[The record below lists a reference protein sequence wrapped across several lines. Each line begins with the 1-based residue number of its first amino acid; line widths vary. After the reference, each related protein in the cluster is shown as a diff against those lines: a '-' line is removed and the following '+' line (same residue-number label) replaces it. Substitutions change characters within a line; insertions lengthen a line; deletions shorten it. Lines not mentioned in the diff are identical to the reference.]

1 MKPNPFWELNHLT
14 IPVCIFPL
22 RGETPDWRAHTMRER
37 RIDVLDVG
45 CGWCTRSAESRAIR
59 PKLDAL
65 YIVVQAL
72 NCKESSAGVVKAP
85 MPLVGLFALDCRS
98 DDILTSRAA
107 RLRGPQSLRK
117 RLQELP
123 SNGRVP
129 FDEWAKLPEREPET
143 NEIGGSSHCGRP
155 GTAVDQR
162 DFAEIVAGAKRGKV
176 NTFARDPGLPGI
188 DEKEGSTPRTLHN
201 DGLALFEGTLLEQ
214 AGNLL
219 GLPPVHIG
227 KELDA
232 PEGGHGVAARR
243 AGR

>member
-45 CGWCTRSAESRAIR
+45 CGWCTRSAVSRAIR

-85 MPLVGLFALDCRS
+85 ISDRS
-98 DDILTSRAA
+98 YLRVTAAGMIFLTSRLA

-129 FDEWAKLPEREPET
+129 FDEWTKLPEREPET

-155 GTAVDQR
+155 GAAVDQG
-162 DFAEIVAGAKRGKV
+162 DFAEIVARAKRGKV
-176 NTFARDPGLPGI
+176 NTFARDLGLPGI
-188 DEKEGSTPRTLHN
+188 DEKEGGTPRTLHN

-214 AGNLL
+214 AGDLL

-227 KELDA
+227 EELDA
-232 PEGGHGVAARR
+232 PECGHGVTAGR